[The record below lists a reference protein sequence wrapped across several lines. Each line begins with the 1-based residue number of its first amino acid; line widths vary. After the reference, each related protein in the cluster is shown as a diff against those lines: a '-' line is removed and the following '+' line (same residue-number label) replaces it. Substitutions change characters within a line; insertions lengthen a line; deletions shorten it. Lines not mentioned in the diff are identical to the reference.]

1 MTSVEK
7 GVMDPLGYRSHANPE
22 STNSK
27 PSDCLSHEIQSK
39 EFNLNKKASLK
50 DDPVAID
57 LDIIQS
63 QGPGNYFLDNT
74 YGCDCGQQNARDVQL
89 SQVTVNFNGNFG
101 WMGEKGCMIDTD
113 TSLRQNQDLLTNKN
127 YIQQLAEPLFLTT
140 ADVSKGYFD
149 VDTDTVIKNS
159 LQTTLDKPCNALSEV
174 TIGNYFTPLIPKLR
188 DEVQDL
194 KHIIPE
200 NSMDSWIRGG
210 LPSRQMQR
218 NEDYLRRCQEKTHQN
233 VN

>member
-1 MTSVEK
+1 MTSVVNNNEL
-7 GVMDPLGYRSHANPE
+7 GPLGYRIHANPNSGGSVSECVKKEKE
-22 STNSK
+22 SDNF
-27 PSDCLSHEIQSK
+27 DLY
-39 EFNLNKKASLK
+39 KKASLK
-50 DDPVAID
+50 DDPVAVD

-63 QGPGNYFLDNT
+63 QGPGNYSMNNT
-74 YGCDCGQQNARDVQL
+74 YGCDCGQKEARDVQL

-113 TSLRQNQDLLTNKN
+113 TLLRQNQDLLTNKN
-127 YIQQLAEPLFLTT
+127 YIQQLTEPLFLTT
-140 ADVSKGYFD
+140 ANVSKGYFD
-149 VDTDTVIKNS
+149 VDTDTIIKNS
-159 LQTTLDKPCNALSEV
+159 LQTKQNKPCNALSEV

-218 NEDYLRRCQEKTHQN
+218 NEDYLRRCQEKTYQN
-233 VN
+233 IN